1 MMTRQVIPKKNRRLC
16 IGQMRDHITISGRKI
31 LEPEFGDVDF
41 LEQFKDG
48 VVRWAT
54 VNTIKGKTVFA
65 GIGVDVALSH
75 EIYIRYDQ
83 CVTSESWIVLPDD
96 TRLDVVMVED
106 LDERHEFMR
115 LLCQDRGDKDRAASR
130 A

>member
-1 MMTRQVIPKKNRRLC
+1 MAHQIIPKKNRRPC
-16 IGQMRDHITISGRKI
+16 VGQMRDRIIISGRKI

-41 LEQFKDG
+41 LEQFKNG
-48 VVRWAT
+48 VERWAI
-54 VNTIKGKTVFA
+54 VNTIAGKTVFA

-75 EIYIRYDQ
+75 EIYIRHDP
-83 CVTSESWIVLPDD
+83 CVTSESWVILPDN

-106 LDERHEFMR
+106 LDERREFMR
-115 LLCQDRGDKDRAASR
+115 LLCQDRGDKDVKASR

>member
-1 MMTRQVIPKKNRRLC
+1 
-16 IGQMRDHITISGRKI
+16 MRDRIVISGRKI
-31 LEPEFGDVDF
+31 LEPEFGNVDF
-41 LEQFKDG
+41 LEQFKNG
-48 VVRWAT
+48 VERWAI

-75 EIYIRYDQ
+75 EIYIRHDP
-83 CVTSESWIVLPDD
+83 CVTSESWIVLTDN

-106 LDERHEFMR
+106 LDERREFMR
-115 LLCQDRGDKDRAASR
+115 LLCQDRGDKDTAASR

>member
-1 MMTRQVIPKKNRRLC
+1 MPRQIITKKNRRLC
-16 IGQMRDHITISGRKI
+16 VGSMRDRIVISGRKI
-31 LEPEFGDVDF
+31 LEPEFGDTDF
-41 LEQFKDG
+41 TEQFQDG
-48 VVRWAT
+48 VERWAT

-75 EIYIRYDQ
+75 EIYIRYDK
-83 CVTSESWIVLPDD
+83 CVTSESWIVLTDN

-106 LDERHEFMR
+106 LDERREFMR
-115 LLCQDRGDKDRAASR
+115 LLCQDRGDKDAAASR